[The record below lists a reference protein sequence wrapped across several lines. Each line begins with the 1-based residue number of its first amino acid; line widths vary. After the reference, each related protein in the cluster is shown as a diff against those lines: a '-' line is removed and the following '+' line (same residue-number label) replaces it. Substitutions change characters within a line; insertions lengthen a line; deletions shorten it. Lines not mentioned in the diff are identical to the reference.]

1 MFTSKTNN
9 MSRHSKDEFDMFM
22 SQLKETNT
30 TLDFYCDF
38 DKINKN
44 VESISIKLNQLNY
57 LIGRDDIDD
66 AIRRLWNE
74 NKNVFSIL
82 EILIAVRTS
91 DKKKAIMNDGS
102 IKLINTL
109 LDDVEGVIEY
119 IHGTGLDNVFKNKQ
133 IKNLVDYVFGVET
146 GLDSNARKNRSGH
159 LMEEQVA
166 SIFDNANIVYRQE
179 VYSTEYPELS
189 VLGEDKK
196 RFDFVVET
204 KRCKYLVEV
213 NFYSGG
219 GSKLNEVARA
229 YSELSPKINTVEGF
243 EFVWITDGIGWNSA
257 RNKLEEAFYAV
268 LNIYNLTTTEDFI
281 KQVKEELKDGKR

>member
-1 MFTSKTNN
+1 MNAHTKEQFEN
-9 MSRHSKDEFDMFM
+9 FM

-38 DKINKN
+38 EKINNN

-57 LIGRDDIDD
+57 LIGQDDIDA
-66 AIRRLWNE
+66 AIRRLWEE
-74 NKNVFSIL
+74 NSSVFNIL

-91 DKKKAIMNDGS
+91 DKKKAIMSDGN

-109 LDDVEGVIEY
+109 FDSVEGVIEY
-119 IHGTGLDNVFKNKQ
+119 IHGTGLDKVFKNKQ

-146 GLDSNARKNRSGH
+146 GLDTNARKNRSGH
-159 LMEEQVA
+159 LMERQVA
-166 SIFDNANIVYRQE
+166 SILDNHGISYRQE
-179 VYSTEYPELS
+179 VYSTEYPELA

-196 RFDFVVET
+196 RFDFVIET
-204 KRCKYLVEV
+204 NCNKYLIEV

-229 YSELSPKINTVEGF
+229 YSELSPKINAVDGF
-243 EFVWITDGIGWNSA
+243 KFVWITDGIGWESA
-257 RNKLEEAFYAV
+257 KNKLEEAFYTIP
-268 LNIYNLTTTEDFI
+268 NIYNLTNINEFI
-281 KQVKEELKDGKR
+281 EQVKEEGLSND